1 MDPVMFAGTP
11 CLSFRQLDELNR
23 LEKGSTFRLFKRWE
37 AQLIEGEDYHYLA
50 DAEQGALIES
60 LKQQGKVYA
69 SSRHL
74 VLFTRNGYIKL
85 QGLVER
91 PSG

>member
-1 MDPVMFAGTP
+1 MDPILFAGTP

-37 AQLIEGEDYHYLA
+37 TQLEEGQDFHYLP
-50 DAEQGALIES
+50 DTEHGVFIES

-74 VLFTRNGYIKL
+74 VLLTRDGYIRL
-85 QGLVER
+85 QALV
-91 PSG
+91 GQA

>member
-1 MDPVMFAGTP
+1 MDPITFAGTP

-37 AQLIEGEDYHYLA
+37 AQLVEGQDFHYLSE
-50 DAEQGALIES
+50 AEQGAFIDS
-60 LKQQGKVYA
+60 LKAQGKVYA

-74 VLFTRNGYIKL
+74 VLMTRNGYIRL
-85 QGLVER
+85 QGLVT
-91 PSG
+91 PV